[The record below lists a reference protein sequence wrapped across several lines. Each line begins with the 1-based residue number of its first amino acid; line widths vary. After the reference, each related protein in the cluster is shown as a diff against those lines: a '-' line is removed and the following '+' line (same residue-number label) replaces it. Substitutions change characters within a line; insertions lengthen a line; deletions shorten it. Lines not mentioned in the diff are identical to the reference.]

1 MHFNQNSVAFF
12 IEIDELILKFIWKC
26 TGTKVAKTILERKKK
41 AQREITLSNFE
52 ITIKQQ

>member
-1 MHFNQNSVAFF
+1 MHFNQKSVDFF

-41 AQREITLSNFE
+41 HKEKLHYLTLRLL
-52 ITIKQQ
+52 